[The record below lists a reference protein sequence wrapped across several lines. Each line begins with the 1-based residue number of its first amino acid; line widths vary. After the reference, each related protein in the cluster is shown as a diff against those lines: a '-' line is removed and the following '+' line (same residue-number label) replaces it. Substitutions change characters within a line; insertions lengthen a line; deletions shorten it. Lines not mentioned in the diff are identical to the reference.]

1 MRYRWPGLVAL
12 GMALSLSSLSFA
24 QDEADSKGSKSAA
37 KKRTDPKGITG
48 ISPFMELI
56 VKGNAAYVARDYA
69 TAISTYQEAIKK
81 APNRALGHFL
91 LGQAFVAEKKLD
103 EADGAYH
110 TAHRYAEK
118 DPVMRG
124 KALFVIADL
133 REQQQR
139 WDDAHTAWKAY
150 GDFVAATPKANGY
163 PNTPT
168 ARLKAIEKRKELEKQ
183 YGKVKERIAQR
194 EQDVAKG
201 SK

>member
-24 QDEADSKGSKSAA
+24 EDEADAKESKSAA

-69 TAISTYQEAIKK
+69 TAISTYQEAIQK
-81 APNRALGHFL
+81 APNRALGHYL
-91 LGQAFVAEKKLD
+91 LGQAFVADKKLD

-110 TAHRYAEK
+110 TANRYAEK
-118 DPVMRG
+118 DPVMRA

-139 WDDAHTAWKAY
+139 WDDAQTAWKAY

-163 PNTPT
+163 PNTPP
-168 ARLKAIEKRKELEKQ
+168 ARLKVIEKRKELEKQ

-194 EQDVAKG
+194 EQDVTKG